1 MRTDGSLGLS
11 RRAMTDFV
19 AQFGANGTTSSLC
32 DDSYAPALSQLGN
45 AIGRSFTSHCLD
57 ATVADSN
64 PTLPGIQASCDVVSR
79 APSFPDQALP
89 QCDMASPSGG
99 PQPCWYLTSNTTCTF
114 GRAVRGQPQ
123 RRLARGRDDLDSLRQ
138 LPVSIA

>member
-1 MRTDGSLGLS
+1 MRTDGSFADPAP
-11 RRAMTDFV
+11 RIADFV

-32 DDSYAPALSQLGN
+32 DDSYAPALTQLGN

-79 APSFPDQALP
+79 APSCPDQMLP
-89 QCDMASPSGG
+89 
-99 PQPCWYLTSNTTCTF
+99 
-114 GRAVRGQPQ
+114 AVRHGD
-123 RRLARGRDDLDSLRQ
+123 RRRAGRSR
-138 LPVSIA
+138 AGT